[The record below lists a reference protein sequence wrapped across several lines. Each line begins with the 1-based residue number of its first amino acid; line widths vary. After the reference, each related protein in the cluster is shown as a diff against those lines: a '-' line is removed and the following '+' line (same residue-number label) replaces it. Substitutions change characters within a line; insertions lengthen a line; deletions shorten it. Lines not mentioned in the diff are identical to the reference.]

1 MAFNYANA
9 QATAERLI
17 AQFGQTATLTKY
29 ASSGTVYAPTR
40 SSTGYGVIV
49 VIMDYRNSEIDGTLV
64 RQGDK
69 KIYLSTDGLTVTP
82 AASDEITLESV
93 VHSVIDVKPLSPGGT
108 VVYYEIQAR
117 R

>member
-17 AQFGQTATLTKY
+17 AQFGQAATLTKK
-29 ASSGTVYAPTR
+29 ASSGTAYAPTVT
-40 SSTGYGVIV
+40 STSYGVIV
-49 VIMDYRNSEIDGTLV
+49 VIMDYRNSEIDGTV
-64 RQGDK
+64 VKQGDK
-69 KIYLSTDGLTVTP
+69 RIYLSTDGLTVVP
-82 AASDEITLESV
+82 ATSDTITLDGA
-93 VHSVIDVKPLSPGGT
+93 VHSVIDVRPMSPGGT

>member
-29 ASSGTVYAPTR
+29 TSTGTAYAPSR
-40 SSTGYGVIV
+40 SATGYGVIV

-64 RQGDK
+64 KQGDK
-69 KIYLSTDGLTVTP
+69 RIYLSTDGLTVTP
-82 AASDEITLESV
+82 ATTDTITLESV
-93 VHSVIDVKPLSPGGT
+93 VHLIIDVRPLSPGGT